1 MNKVLIVED
10 SLTDLTVLMNY
21 LCQLGYSVACVSN
34 GEEVPSSLSSFQPD
48 IIFLDVIL
56 PGKSG
61 FEVCRDLKMNSTT
74 KKIPIVFCSSKNT
87 DVDRTWGNMLGA
99 EAYLSKPVQ
108 PEELLSTLNR
118 LTAQHLNLIQ
128 EI

>member
-1 MNKVLIVED
+1 MKNILIVED
-10 SLTDLTVLMNY
+10 SLTDLSVLMNC
-21 LCQLGYSVACVSN
+21 LCRLGYSVASVNN
-34 GEEVPSSLSSFQPD
+34 GEEVLSTLSSFQSD

-61 FEVCRDLKMNSTT
+61 FEVCRDLKNNSTT

-87 DVDRTWGNMLGA
+87 DVDRTWGKMLGA

-108 PEELLSTLNR
+108 PEELLATLNRVR
-118 LTAQHLNLIQ
+118 LTAQHL
-128 EI
+128 